1 MTYEAPDYVEPF
13 EGWRVWRVVRVDGT
27 FRLGSIVQ
35 HTVWPITAELPA
47 RCERLR
53 LFRRRRRRHE
63 APQLGCEC
71 GIYAASTVAQL
82 RMYLADGLHGL
93 SRVLGQVALW
103 GTVVEC
109 ERGFRASHAYPTRLF
124 VPDDA
129 GMPWRTSAT
138 EIALALCAYGVPVEP
153 LAAPAAQAPDLLSP
167 IRLRP
172 AR

>member
-1 MTYEAPDYVEPF
+1 MTSEAPDYIEPF

-35 HTVWPITAELPA
+35 HTVWPTETELPA

-53 LFRRRRRRHE
+53 LFRRRRHRHD
-63 APQLGCEC
+63 APQLSCEC
-71 GIYAASTVAQL
+71 GIYAAATLTQL
-82 RMYLADGLHGL
+82 RMYLAEGLHGL

-129 GMPWRTSAT
+129 GAPWRTGAT

-153 LAAPAAQAPDLLSP
+153 LSAPAAQAPDVLAP

-172 AR
+172 VR

>member
-1 MTYEAPDYVEPF
+1 MTHDAPDYVEPF
-13 EGWRVWRVVRVDGT
+13 EGWRVWRVVRVDGA
-27 FRLGSIVQ
+27 FRLASIVQ
-35 HTVWPITAELPA
+35 NTVWPASAELTA
-47 RCERLR
+47 GCERFR
-53 LFRRRRRRHE
+53 LFRRRRRRHD
-63 APQLGCEC
+63 APDVDCEC
-71 GIYAASTVAQL
+71 GIYAAVTLTQL

-109 ERGFRASHAYPTRLF
+109 ERGFRASRAYPARLF

-129 GMPWRTSAT
+129 GRPWRVSAT
-138 EIALALCAYGVPVEP
+138 EVALGLCAYGVPVEP
-153 LAAPAAQAPDLLSP
+153 LAGPAAHAPDLLAP

>member
-1 MTYEAPDYVEPF
+1 VTGDAPDYIEPF
-13 EGWRVWRVVRVDGT
+13 EGWRVWRVVRAGGA

-35 HTVWPITAELPA
+35 HTVWQPGAELPA
-47 RCERLR
+47 ECERFR
-53 LFRRRRRRHE
+53 LFRRRRRSHE

-71 GIYAASTVAQL
+71 GIYAAATLTQL
-82 RMYLADGLHGL
+82 RTYLADGLHGL

-109 ERGFRASHAYPTRLF
+109 ERGYRASHAYPTRLF

-129 GMPWRTSAT
+129 GKPWRVSPS
-138 EIALALCAYGVPVEP
+138 EIALALCAYGVPVETMS
-153 LAAPAAQAPDLLSP
+153 APAAQAPDVLAP